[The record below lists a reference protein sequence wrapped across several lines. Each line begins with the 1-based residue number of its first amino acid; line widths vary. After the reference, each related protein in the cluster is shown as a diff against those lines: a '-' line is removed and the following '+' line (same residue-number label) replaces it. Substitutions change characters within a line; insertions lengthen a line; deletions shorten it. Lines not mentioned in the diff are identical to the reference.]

1 MNILLLG
8 DIMGPAGRKAIIE
21 QLPRIIKKKEL
32 DFVIVNGENAGDLG
46 VGITKKILMN
56 L

>member
-21 QLPRIIKKKEL
+21 QLPKIIKKKE
-32 DFVIVNGENAGDLG
+32 IDLSYKE
-46 VGITKKILMN
+46 TKN
-56 L
+56 T